1 MKEVIPEVCAPSKF
15 KRSYTCYSKKDIH
28 ALKRRYNRT
37 HRKKIKQKKTFRIWK
52 DLLNNL
58 NCQKESC
65 ISEKLHIKTTRF
77 SPKHPSE
84 WDTNPTAWLSST
96 DITNALT
103 QYERAYPEFRYIGP
117 SPADFYFR
125 ENGTC
130 VWEELC
136 RFNVHTTA
144 LKKTKVGII
153 FNLDT
158 HEGGGTHWVAI
169 FMDLVKKI
177 MYYFDSTGVS
187 MKEEPHIYKFY
198 EKVKKQDPQYKLVE
212 NHPVEHQFG
221 NTECGIYVLF
231 FTILMIQTGDFSM
244 FKNKQR
250 IFTDNAM
257 IKLRKKLFN

>member
-1 MKEVIPEVCAPSKF
+1 MKEVIPEVCAPSKS
-15 KRSYTCYSKKDIH
+15 KRSYTCYSTKEIH

-52 DLLNNL
+52 NLLYNL

-65 ISEKLHIKTTRF
+65 ISDKLRVKTNRF
-77 SPKHPSE
+77 APKHPSE
-84 WDTNPTAWLSST
+84 WDTNPTAWLSSD
-96 DITNALT
+96 DITNVLT
-103 QYERAYPEFRYIGP
+103 QYERAYPEFKYIGP

-136 RFNVHTTA
+136 KFNVHTTA
-144 LKKTKVGII
+144 LQKTKGGII

-169 FMDLVKKI
+169 FMDLVQKI

-187 MKEEPHIYKFY
+187 MKEEIHIYKFY
-198 EKVKKQDPQYKLVE
+198 EKIKKQDPQYRLVE

-231 FTILMIQTGDFSM
+231 FTILMIQTNDFSL
-244 FKNKQR
+244 FKQKR
-250 IFTDNAM
+250 TFSDNAM

>member
-1 MKEVIPEVCAPSKF
+1 MKELIPEVCAPSKK
-15 KRSYTCYSKKDIH
+15 KRTFSCYSKKD
-28 ALKRRYNRT
+28 LTTFKQKYNRT
-37 HRKKIKQKKTFRIWK
+37 HRQKITHKKTFRIWK
-52 DLLNNL
+52 DLMKTL

-65 ISEKLHIKTTRF
+65 IASSLGMKTDQF
-77 SPKHPSE
+77 APKHPSE
-84 WDTNPTAWLSST
+84 WDKNPTAWLSSD
-96 DITNALT
+96 DITNVLK
-103 QYERAYPEFRYIGP
+103 QYECAYPEFKYIGP

-136 RFNVHTTA
+136 RFNVQ
-144 LKKTKVGII
+144 KISSQKTKVGII

-158 HEGGGTHWVAI
+158 HEGGGTHWVAV

-198 EKVKKQDPQYKLVE
+198 EKVNQQDPAYKLIE
-212 NHPVEHQFG
+212 NYPVEHQFG

-231 FTILMIQTGDFSM
+231 FTILMIQTGNFTL
-244 FKNKQR
+244 FKNKR
-250 IFTDNAM
+250 VFTDKAM
-257 IKLRKKLFN
+257 VRLRKKIFN